1 MKGIILAGGTGSRLH
16 PITCACSKQL
26 IPIYDKP
33 MVYYPLSILMLA
45 GIREILI
52 ISTPQDLP
60 YFKRLLG
67 NGSHIGLEFSYIEQ
81 EEPKGIAQALILGES
96 FIGGGSV
103 ALILGDNIFYGE
115 HLSKTLMSCQQL
127 KEGAIV
133 FGYEVSDPGRYGVM
147 EFDENFK
154 VKDIIEK
161 SSTPPSNYAITGL
174 YFYDHRAAKF
184 AKDLKPSLRG
194 ELEITDLNRLYL
206 QEGQLEVKLLGRGCA
221 WLDTGTANSLFQAGS
236 FVQAIQERQG
246 LKIACIE
253 EVAYFK
259 GFISLDQLTT
269 LANALVNSE
278 YGQYLKK
285 ITQTRLDYK

>member
-16 PITCACSKQL
+16 PVTCACSKQL

-33 MVYYPLSILMLA
+33 MIYYPLSILMLA

-60 YFKRLLG
+60 NFKQLLG
-67 NGSHIGLEFSYIEQ
+67 NGPHIGLKLSYAEQ
-81 EEPKGIAQALILGES
+81 AKPEGIAQSLIIGES
-96 FIGGGSV
+96 FIREDSV

-115 HLSKTLMSCQQL
+115 HLSKTLKSCHQL
-127 KEGAIV
+127 EEGAIV
-133 FGYEVSDPGRYGVM
+133 FGYEVSDPGRYGVVD
-147 EFDENFK
+147 FDDDLK

-161 SSTPPSNYAITGL
+161 PANPPSNYAVTGL
-174 YFYDHRAAKF
+174 YFYDHRAASF
-184 AKDLKPSLRG
+184 AKDLKPSPRG
-194 ELEITDLNRLYL
+194 ELEITDLNRRYL

-221 WLDTGTANSLFQAGS
+221 WLDTGTPHSLFQAGS

-253 EVAYFK
+253 EVAFVK
-259 GFISLDQLTT
+259 GFISLDQLAI
-269 LANALVNSE
+269 LADALSNSE
-278 YGQYLKK
+278 YGKYLKK
-285 ITQTRLDYK
+285 ITQTQLAYR